1 VVHVSAVNMEKGADI
16 YMSTTNRENL
26 TFKGLEDKTVLT
38 NSKVQIPLDLG
49 LVLAHNNNRSLTL
62 LVLALRT
69 IPS

>member
-1 VVHVSAVNMEKGADI
+1 MEKGADI